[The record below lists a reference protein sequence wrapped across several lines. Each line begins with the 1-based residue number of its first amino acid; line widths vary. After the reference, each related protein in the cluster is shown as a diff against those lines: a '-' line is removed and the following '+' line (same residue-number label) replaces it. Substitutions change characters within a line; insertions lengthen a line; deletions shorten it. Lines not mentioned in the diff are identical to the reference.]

1 MYLHVFMKCIE
12 KHENIDFTICF
23 LMIYG
28 ENSTHLEFAGSS
40 VLLLLQWV
48 FNDFMYFHIFMTCI
62 EKHANI
68 HFTMC
73 F

>member
-1 MYLHVFMKCIE
+1 M
-12 KHENIDFTICF
+12 F

-28 ENSTHLEFAGSS
+28 ENSTHPEFAGSS

-48 FNDFMYFHIFMTCI
+48 FNDFICSHVFMKCI
-62 EKHANI
+62 EKHKNI
-68 HFTMC
+68 DFTMC